1 MSQPVPA
8 AHARADHFADPGQ
21 GHEADL
27 HSLAQRERRLDHAE
41 ALAGFGTWDWDVTG
55 GPSFWSDRLFVIYGR
70 SKADG
75 VPPFDAWQRIIHP
88 DDREALQRVV
98 QRALAGESRDTVEF
112 RIYTCDTGELRYIRS
127 QGTPRMDAQGRVVG
141 IWGVDQDVTAVRL
154 SHLALQRSEERLRS
168 LTALSADWLWE
179 QDDRYR
185 FTRMDEDRRGGPYPA
200 PSPHVG
206 KTRWELPHVDMDEA
220 LWEQHRA
227 QLDRREVYRDFEVR
241 LQAPDG
247 SIQHFLSAG
256 EPFYDPAGR
265 FLGYRGVSRDV
276 THERRASA
284 ALATTARRFQQVL
297 SNLYGGILLINGA
310 NVVEYANQGFCDM
323 FGLCQTPQSLLGMR
337 NSDILTLVGPSHVD
351 SAAQLQRI
359 RALEQAGQAVQA
371 EELPMSGNR
380 VFLRDYIPIEIDGL
394 SYGRLWV
401 HRDITTSKQTETL
414 LQVSLREKEALLK
427 EVHHRVKNNLQV
439 ITSLLRL
446 EGRRSAQPLTRAV
459 LEDMQGRIRT
469 MAVLH
474 ESLYQ
479 SGTYASV
486 DLGVYLGQLV
496 HQVFRAHGLENMRVA
511 LILDL
516 ASVVVGMDQATPCG
530 LILNEL
536 VSNSLKHGFPS
547 WHAGEVRI
555 RLQPVTGAGAMCL
568 QVRDDGVGLPPD
580 FQSRYKSSLGLQL
593 VADLARQIDGEL
605 DIGLGPG
612 ACFSVVFTP
621 HCPTPSAS
629 DDADVNSQ

>member
-1 MSQPVPA
+1 MWTWTKPGGSSTAPSSTA
-8 AHARADHFADPGQ
+8 ARSTAISKSGC
-21 GHEADL
+21 
-27 HSLAQRERRLDHAE
+27 RRLTA
-41 ALAGFGTWDWDVTG
+41 ASSISSVRVSRISIR
-55 GPSFWSDRLFVIYGR
+55 P
-70 SKADG
+70 G
-75 VPPFDAWQRIIHP
+75 V
-88 DDREALQRVV
+88 
-98 QRALAGESRDTVEF
+98 
-112 RIYTCDTGELRYIRS
+112 
-127 QGTPRMDAQGRVVG
+127 
-141 IWGVDQDVTAVRL
+141 
-154 SHLALQRSEERLRS
+154 
-168 LTALSADWLWE
+168 
-179 QDDRYR
+179 
-185 FTRMDEDRRGGPYPA
+185 
-200 PSPHVG
+200 
-206 KTRWELPHVDMDEA
+206 
-220 LWEQHRA
+220 
-227 QLDRREVYRDFEVR
+227 
-241 LQAPDG
+241 
-247 SIQHFLSAG
+247 
-256 EPFYDPAGR
+256 

-276 THERRASA
+276 TQERHASA
-284 ALATTARRFQQVL
+284 ALATTAMRFQQVL
-297 SNLYGGILLINGA
+297 SNMYGGILLVSSA
-310 NVVEYANQGFCDM
+310 DVVEFANQGFCDL
-323 FGLCQTPQSLLGMR
+323 FGLRQTPQSLLGMH
-337 NSDILTLVGPSHVD
+337 SADVLTLIGPCLVD
-351 SAAQLQRI
+351 DAAHLR
-359 RALEQAGQAVQA
+359 RVHALVQAGQAVQA
-371 EELPMSGNR
+371 EEVRMASGK
-380 VFLRDYIPIEIDGL
+380 VVLRDFIPIVIDGQ
-394 SYGRLWV
+394 SCGRLWV
-401 HRDITTSKQTETL
+401 HRDITASKQTEAL
-414 LQVSLREKEALLK
+414 LQASLREKEALLK